1 MVNKSVP
8 SKIRSNYR
16 LSMQK
21 VPFCLNTN
29 LYGVKLMANT
39 LRQTEELDY
48 EEDNSCITH
57 DIATLSL

>member
-1 MVNKSVP
+1 
-8 SKIRSNYR
+8 
-16 LSMQK
+16 
-21 VPFCLNTN
+21 
-29 LYGVKLMANT
+29 MANT